1 MFGLPPGNA
10 LREVVV
16 ELTRD
21 HTRTVGELTGTEPP
35 LLRLLEVAV
44 GASTSG
50 GEGGGGRSKNS
61 APLDVTALSLW
72 EEIAAVVATHWPGRH
87 LPRHKNQHLMDRL
100 TWWTNTVAGTDNE
113 PHLEEYCSYWRTQ
126 IRELLE
132 PAQRI
137 PLRGV
142 PCMSCKETWVYDTKE
157 GETTYVPALMAS
169 ISERHLHGVQVYCQ
183 ACEAAYSGLALQ
195 LLAS

>member
-1 MFGLPPGNA
+1 MFGLPNGNP
-10 LREVVV
+10 LSEVVL

-21 HTRTVGELTGTEPP
+21 HPRCVGELSGTEPP
-35 LLRLLEVAV
+35 LLRLLEVAIKADTS
-44 GASTSG
+44 GASG
-50 GEGGGGRSKNS
+50 GSGRSVAS

-72 EEIAAVVATHWPGRH
+72 EEIAAVVGSHWPGRR
-87 LPRHKNQHLMDRL
+87 LPQHKNQHMIDRL
-100 TWWTNTVAGTDNE
+100 TWWTNTVAAGPNE
-113 PHLEEYCSYWRTQ
+113 PHLLGYCTYWRTS

-142 PCMSCKETWVYDTKE
+142 PCMSCKETWVVDTTE

-169 ISERHLHGVQVYCQ
+169 ISERHLHGVQVYCL
-183 ACEAAYSGLALQ
+183 ACEEAYSGLALQ

>member
-21 HTRTVGELTGTEPP
+21 HTRTVSGILGTEPP
-35 LLRLLEVAV
+35 LLRLLEVAIK
-44 GASTSG
+44 SNTSG
-50 GEGGGGRSKNS
+50 GAGGSGRNKNS
-61 APLDVTALSLW
+61 APLDVTALALW
-72 EEIAAVVATHWPGRH
+72 DSIYRKVGEHWPGRSD
-87 LPRHKNQHLMDRL
+87 PSRKSTHLMDRL
-100 TWWTNTVAGTDNE
+100 TAWTNVVAGGENE
-113 PHLEEYCSYWRTQ
+113 PHLLEYCTYWRNQ

-142 PCMSCKETWVYDTKE
+142 SCMGCKEAWVVD
-157 GETTYVPALMAS
+157 ETEDGRVIVPALMAS
-169 ISERHLHGVQVYCQ
+169 ISERHQHGVEV
-183 ACEAAYSGLALQ
+183 ACMSCNERFSGLGLQ

>member
-44 GASTSG
+44 KANTSG
-50 GEGGGGRSKNS
+50 GAGGGGRSKNS

-72 EEIAAVVATHWPGRH
+72 EEIAAVVGSHWPGRC
-87 LPRHKNQHLMDRL
+87 LPQHKHQHLIDRL
-100 TWWTNTVAGTDNE
+100 TWWTNTVAAGENE
-113 PHLEEYCSYWRTQ
+113 PHLLEYCTYWRAQ

-142 PCMSCKETWVYDTKE
+142 PCMSCKETWVVDEKE
-157 GETTYVPALMAS
+157 GERTFTPALEAS
-169 ISERHLHGVQVYCQ
+169 ISERHLHGVKVYCL
-183 ACEAAYSGLALQ
+183 ACEEAYSGLALQ

>member
-21 HTRTVGELTGTEPP
+21 HTRSVGELIGTEPP
-35 LLRLLEVAV
+35 LLRLLEVAI
-44 GASTSG
+44 GADTSG
-50 GEGGGGRSKNS
+50 GSGGGGRNKNS
-61 APLDVTALSLW
+61 APLDVTALTLW
-72 EEIAAVVATHWPGRH
+72 EEIAGTVGEHWPGRGNPEYATTH
-87 LPRHKNQHLMDRL
+87 LSDRL
-100 TWWTNTVAGTDNE
+100 TWWTNTVASGPNE
-113 PHLEEYCSYWRTQ
+113 PHLLEFCEYWRTS

-132 PAQRI
+132 PTQRV

-142 PCMSCKETWVYDTKE
+142 PCRSCKITWVKEEKE
-157 GETTYVPALMAS
+157 GETTFLPVLTAS
-169 ISERHLHGVQVYCQ
+169 ISEKHLHGVQVGCMF
-183 ACEAAYSGLALQ
+183 CGEEWSGIALQ

>member
-21 HTRTVGELTGTEPP
+21 HTRTVGELMGTEPP
-35 LLRLLEVAV
+35 LLRLLEVAIR
-44 GASTSG
+44 ADTSG
-50 GEGGGGRSKNS
+50 AAGGAGRNKNS
-61 APLDVTALSLW
+61 APLDVTALVLW
-72 EEIAAVVATHWPGRH
+72 SEISEVVGLNWPGRH
-87 LPRHKNQHLMDRL
+87 DLSRQRTHLIDRL
-100 TWWTNTVAGTDNE
+100 TAWTNVVAGGENE
-113 PHLEEYCSYWRTQ
+113 PHLLEYCEYWSAA

-132 PAQRI
+132 PTRRV

-142 PCMSCKETWVYDTKE
+142 SCMGCKLTWVTDE
-157 GETTYVPALMAS
+157 QDGQTTYMPALVAS
-169 ISERHLHGVQVYCQ
+169 ISERHLHGVLVH
-183 ACEAAYSGLALQ
+183 CEACDGQWSGVALE